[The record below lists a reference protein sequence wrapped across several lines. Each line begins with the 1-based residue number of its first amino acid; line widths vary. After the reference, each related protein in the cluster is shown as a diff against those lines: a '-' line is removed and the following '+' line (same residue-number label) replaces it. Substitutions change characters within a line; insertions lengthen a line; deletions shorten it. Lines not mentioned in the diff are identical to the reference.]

1 MRMTQRLSQPLR
13 VSRRYSRFRILGNP
27 SSLQR
32 SRESAHRRRRRSTH
46 PQASRSGRQVL
57 HIPSRRCS
65 VRFANNIKAS
75 PLLKVNNAEVID
87 VIVGQY
93 DNGFWYA
100 TAPTIPWL
108 AAEGDSM
115 GDVMEAI
122 TSIAPA
128 LRGRLCLDIPFKLD
142 WFFEEAST

>member
-1 MRMTQRLSQPLR
+1 M
-13 VSRRYSRFRILGNP
+13 GAAC
-27 SSLQR
+27 SSICIN
-32 SRESAHRRRRRSTH
+32 
-46 PQASRSGRQVL
+46 QV
-57 HIPSRRCS
+57 
-65 VRFANNIKAS
+65 KAS

-100 TAPTIPWL
+100 TASTIPWL

-115 GDVMEAI
+115 GNVMETIESI
-122 TSIAPA
+122 TPA

-142 WFFEEAST
+142 WFFEEASK